1 MVCTVP
7 TNQLTLPSAASGMA
21 RATRPMMTP
30 STRPATI
37 CGPNAVAQDGKR
49 DVDFSGTP
57 VEVELGMTMPFEN
70 QGSETQRGTR
80 GRADSKKCFLV
91 RVRSERARTHC
102 ARLQAKVDVT
112 PTGQEQHCPHTTR
125 SFNYSIPRVAA
136 GVRFVFVGR
145 APISHCWSV
154 D

>member
-1 MVCTVP
+1 
-7 TNQLTLPSAASGMA
+7 
-21 RATRPMMTP
+21 
-30 STRPATI
+30 
-37 CGPNAVAQDGKR
+37 
-49 DVDFSGTP
+49 
-57 VEVELGMTMPFEN
+57 MPFEN
-70 QGSETQRGTR
+70 HGSETQRGTR